1 MTLSKTQFNCS
12 EISGGTQPVTF
23 TLKDVNNNSSS
34 CAAQVTTKDNL
45 APTAVCENTTVQLG
59 ANGTVAVYP
68 ADLAADSFDNCSVWS
83 YSPIAKVYT
92 TAKLGNK
99 NLTNTVKDW
108 SGNAATCV
116 SVVMVQAYANL
127 GDSNGRDNE
136 KLPLANNLAA
146 LSLYPNPTKGDATLV
161 FQLPTEENFVLRVF
175 DMHGRMV
182 LSREAIG
189 TEGENVLQLEMA
201 NAATGVYLI
210 EIQSESLK
218 GQKRLVVQ
226 R

>member
-1 MTLSKTQFNCS
+1 
-12 EISGGTQPVTF
+12 
-23 TLKDVNNNSSS
+23 
-34 CAAQVTTKDNL
+34 
-45 APTAVCENTTVQLG
+45 
-59 ANGTVAVYP
+59 
-68 ADLAADSFDNCSVWS
+68 
-83 YSPIAKVYT
+83 
-92 TAKLGNK
+92 
-99 NLTNTVKDW
+99 
-108 SGNAATCV
+108 
-116 SVVMVQAYANL
+116 MVQAYANL